1 MGQIIIDLPSRIKR
15 HFRLNDKKTA
25 EAILKSL
32 EDKGE
37 PVEKSNKLSKED
49 LVDIRDARAAKKE
62 YSETGES
69 YTIKQLR
76 QEFNL

>member
-15 HFRLNDKKTA
+15 RFRLNDEKTA

-49 LVDIRDARAAKKE
+49 LADVKDALAAKKE
-62 YSETGES
+62 YFETGES
-69 YTIKQLR
+69 YSVEQLR
-76 QEFNL
+76 QEFKL

>member
-15 HFRLNDKKTA
+15 RFRLNDEKTA

-37 PVEKSNKLSKED
+37 IVENSNKLSKED
-49 LVDIRDARAAKKE
+49 LADIRDARAAKKE
-62 YSETGES
+62 YLETGES
-69 YTIKQLR
+69 YTIEQIR